1 MGGVWMNSHSEANA
15 SMLLWSG
22 SDCGGEDQFSR
33 VGSKGGHI
41 LRSRHRITLNV
52 GQ

>member
-1 MGGVWMNSHSEANA
+1 MSSHSEANA

-22 SDCGGEDQFSR
+22 SDCGGEDRFSQ
-33 VGSKGGHI
+33 VSKGVHI
-41 LRSRHRITLNV
+41 LRSCHRITVNV

>member
-1 MGGVWMNSHSEANA
+1 MEDVWMNSHSEANA
-15 SMLLWSG
+15 SMLLWIG
-22 SDCGGEDQFSR
+22 SDCGGEDRFSR

-41 LRSRHRITLNV
+41 LRSCHRITLNV